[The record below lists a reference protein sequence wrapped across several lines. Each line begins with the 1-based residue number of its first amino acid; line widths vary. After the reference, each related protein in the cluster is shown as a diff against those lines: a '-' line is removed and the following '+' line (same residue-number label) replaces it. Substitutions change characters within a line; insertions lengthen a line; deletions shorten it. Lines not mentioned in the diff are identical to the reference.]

1 MSSKKN
7 RIFLD
12 SDSSILEENL
22 RFVKNDL
29 EEEINTIFGQPDANL
44 LPQAGAQYKIV
55 KPKAGLEK
63 DGRQLPEMKMA
74 NKIILLLLSILLK
87 HISASQHA
95 FNASEISEVWPTETD
110 SDTDSGQKRG
120 RNQGWSTWSEWSM
133 CSRSCDGGVAQQ
145 LRRCHSPQG
154 CRGEPI
160 RYKICN
166 MQPCPETQDFRAHQC
181 AAYDDVPYD
190 GSLFKWTPHYDY
202 TEPCAL
208 TCRGQPA
215 HLPDEAVSGGS
226 VENESGVDDEPSVI
240 VQLSPRVQD
249 GTRCRPGSLDMC
261 IQGKCQRVGCDLRI
275 GSNKKVDACGV
286 CGGDGNSC
294 SQPLYHWDT
303 TAMSLCSATC
313 GGGYKMA
320 RPTCRNRV
328 TGVEVDESLC
338 SAVTRPEP
346 AVIHCNTHQCPPKW
360 VTDEW
365 GVCSKTCGGGV
376 RDRLVIC
383 VEESSGV
390 KNKVA
395 DEMCHSPKP
404 NTQEICNVHDCPNWV
419 ASDWS
424 GCSVSCGKGIQ
435 VRSVE
440 CMETSGGMSTQCD
453 PNDKPIAIQTCTT
466 GISCSKEHSEDGENE
481 EMEDDM
487 EGHHADEPYYLEPRT
502 AALSSRHDSFTS
514 HESEYHNDRLAGDQ
528 RSPSEA
534 TFVKDND
541 WGPCSVTCG
550 EGTRKKQYRCKIY
563 LEFSRTMATLND
575 SLCSGP
581 KPPDQVER
589 CYLEPCSTFYGY
601 DQSYSRDSKAQAPVP
616 GKTYSWRE
624 QGYSPCTATCLGGV
638 EELIINCVRDDTG
651 KVASPFLCP
660 QDTKPETRSR
670 PCNDHQCPPRW
681 NYSEYS
687 ACSKSCG
694 IGIRTREVQCIHE
707 VARGPE
713 NIMIVPNNMCPQ
725 PPPSDRQYCN
735 VLDCPVRWEVSEWS
749 KCSRPCGGGIKER
762 RVECKQIMAQEH
774 KVERPVSMCPSAK
787 PPDRKSCNTKACAPE
802 DQRPQIAVSNSTY
815 IQHDVKRQKVTLKVG
830 GAATV
835 FFGTQIKI
843 KCPVK
848 SRFNRTRIR
857 WSKDNVFLTKSRKF
871 KISQKG
877 ALRIVHIS
885 YRDSG
890 IYTCHASLSSADLKL
905 TVKPK
910 PGDFPSQEQYEKYR
924 EDIELKAL
932 RTHSNPD
939 TQESTFLGSSEA
951 RSRDPSSRGKSR
963 DSHRGES
970 RHKFS
975 SAGVMGED
983 HEDDESQ
990 LLWPF
995 QSFSHSKGHDM
1006 LIRNGQYF
1014 PELDIGAD
1022 TPQPQALIQPNT
1034 NFQHHLNTIQN
1045 AAGEEVLSDEAP
1057 LHHITAAEFF
1067 GDVTNSSE
1075 AIVLG
1080 HGSPTNLKFEW
1091 TYSSW
1096 TDCSQ
1101 SCGNGFGI
1109 KTRTVQCMVLL
1120 GNASQNV
1127 DSALCEDAG
1136 LRMPESVQ
1144 KCGAIDCPK
1153 WVAGEWNPCNASKC
1167 FSWHTAIQRR
1177 RVTCEISGIK
1187 TSTSKCVT
1195 AERPVSKQECYNEE
1209 CYGVWKVDPW
1219 SQCNALCGRQGLKY
1233 RILRC
1238 VWRGTKRPAG
1248 DACKDQPRPMVMKIC
1263 RAPPCIPNNPDC
1275 RDISR
1280 HCKNARGMGLC
1291 RLHRFQQQCCKSCSF
1306 NIFH

>member
-1 MSSKKN
+1 
-7 RIFLD
+7 
-12 SDSSILEENL
+12 
-22 RFVKNDL
+22 
-29 EEEINTIFGQPDANL
+29 
-44 LPQAGAQYKIV
+44 
-55 KPKAGLEK
+55 
-63 DGRQLPEMKMA
+63 
-74 NKIILLLLSILLK
+74 
-87 HISASQHA
+87 
-95 FNASEISEVWPTETD
+95 
-110 SDTDSGQKRG
+110 
-120 RNQGWSTWSEWSM
+120 
-133 CSRSCDGGVAQQ
+133 
-145 LRRCHSPQG
+145 
-154 CRGEPI
+154 
-160 RYKICN
+160 
-166 MQPCPETQDFRAHQC
+166 
-181 AAYDDVPYD
+181 
-190 GSLFKWTPHYDY
+190 
-202 TEPCAL
+202 
-208 TCRGQPA
+208 
-215 HLPDEAVSGGS
+215 
-226 VENESGVDDEPSVI
+226 
-240 VQLSPRVQD
+240 
-249 GTRCRPGSLDMC
+249 
-261 IQGKCQRVGCDLRI
+261 
-275 GSNKKVDACGV
+275 
-286 CGGDGNSC
+286 
-294 SQPLYHWDT
+294 
-303 TAMSLCSATC
+303 
-313 GGGYKMA
+313 MA

-440 CMETSGGMSTQCD
+440 CMETNGGMSTQCD

-534 TFVKDND
+534 TTMATLNDSLCSGPKPPDQVERCYLEPCSTFYGYDQSYSRFVKDND

-885 YRDSG
+885 YRDS
-890 IYTCHASLSSADLKL
+890 
-905 TVKPK
+905 
-910 PGDFPSQEQYEKYR
+910 
-924 EDIELKAL
+924 ELKAL

-975 SAGVMGED
+975 SAGVIGED
-983 HEDDESQ
+983 HEDDESQEPFRSRSQLTASDLTTNSAASSGTRTIPLPHFKHLLASLQGRRQSPVNLEPQRLLFDPNLRPLHIDKHRISGTIANTGHSVIFTVNNERQRPTRDPMFRGGPLSYLYRFNEIHIHYGLHDQFGSEHSVEGYTFPAEIQIFGYNSQLYSNISEALNRAQGVVGIAILLQLGDLSNAELRMLTDKLEKIRFGGERVSIERLSVRGLLPETDHYMTYEGSTTSPACHETVTWIVLNKPIYITKQQ

-1057 LHHITAAEFF
+1057 LRHITAAEFF

-1219 SQCNALCGRQGLKY
+1219 SQLHALRRLMQGGPDHPKAPL
-1233 RILRC
+1233 
-1238 VWRGTKRPAG
+1238 GNNFRPP
-1248 DACKDQPRPMVMKIC
+1248 QP
-1263 RAPPCIPNNPDC
+1263 
-1275 RDISR
+1275 
-1280 HCKNARGMGLC
+1280 L
-1291 RLHRFQQQCCKSCSF
+1291 LHRPVRT
-1306 NIFH
+1306 NIDFRSKQNGKACPSMYRDVHYKANSWKQH

>member
-208 TCRGQPA
+208 TC
-215 HLPDEAVSGGS
+215 S
-226 VENESGVDDEPSVI
+226 V
-240 VQLSPRVQD
+240 L
-249 GTRCRPGSLDMC
+249 
-261 IQGKCQRVGCDLRI
+261 
-275 GSNKKVDACGV
+275 
-286 CGGDGNSC
+286 
-294 SQPLYHWDT
+294 
-303 TAMSLCSATC
+303 
-313 GGGYKMA
+313 
-320 RPTCRNRV
+320 
-328 TGVEVDESLC
+328 
-338 SAVTRPEP
+338 
-346 AVIHCNTHQCPPKW
+346 AVIYELGQTKRSTLVEFAVAMATLAVNPSIIGTPQQCR
-360 VTDEW
+360 
-365 GVCSKTCGGGV
+365 SAQ
-376 RDRLVIC
+376 LH
-383 VEESSGV
+383 
-390 KNKVA
+390 VA
-395 DEMCHSPKP
+395 E
-404 NTQEICNVHDCPNWV
+404 
-419 ASDWS
+419 
-424 GCSVSCGKGIQ
+424 CSVSCGKGIQ

-990 LLWPF
+990 EPFRSRSQLTASDLTTNSAASSGTRTIPLPHFKHLLASLQLLWPF